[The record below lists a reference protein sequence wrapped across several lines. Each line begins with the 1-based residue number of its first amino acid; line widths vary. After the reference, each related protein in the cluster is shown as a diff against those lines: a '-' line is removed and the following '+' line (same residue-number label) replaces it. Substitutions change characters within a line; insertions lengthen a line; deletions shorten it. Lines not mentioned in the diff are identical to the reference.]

1 MATQARRVAAFR
13 RRLAA
18 RQASWAIDIP
28 ARRRITLEL
37 TELQQE
43 QLLRATKRV
52 VPSVTLVFSSN
63 VLEPNGH
70 ALARLE
76 LRRRATRVKLRRRKP
91 GSRAAR

>member
-18 RQASWAIDIP
+18 RQASWSIEIP

-37 TELQQE
+37 TQPQQE
-43 QLLRATKRV
+43 QLRRATKRV

-63 VLEPNGH
+63 ALDPNGH
-70 ALARLE
+70 ALACLE
-76 LRRRATRVKLRRRKP
+76 LRRAAKPAQSRRRKP

>member
-1 MATQARRVAAFR
+1 VAAFR

-28 ARRRITLEL
+28 ARRSITLEL
-37 TELQQE
+37 TQPQQE
-43 QLLRATKRV
+43 QLRRATRRV

-63 VLEPNGH
+63 VLEPTGH

-76 LRRRATRVKLRRRKP
+76 LRRAAKRAKPRRRKP